1 MNAHPLLWLALA
13 GAVFASPGMALAW
26 AVQRALGNAGW
37 VDAIWSGVTGLLGV
51 GFALLPL
58 GTPIGARQIVI
69 AALTGLW
76 GARLGVHIALRSH
89 GPAEDRRYAALR
101 REWGGQFQ
109 RRMFGFL
116 QIQALA
122 AWLLA
127 LSVLVAARNPAPF
140 PRAIDAAGI
149 AIAVIAL
156 LGESL
161 ADAQLARFRA
171 DPAQAGRICMRG
183 LWAVSRHPNYFFEW
197 LGWCAWP
204 LLAFGDAAGLLGFLA
219 PLLMYGLLVHGSGIP
234 PLERQMAARHGAAWD
249 AYAART
255 RAFLP
260 LPRLAAASPRPAKHQ
275 DRT

>member
-1 MNAHPLLWLALA
+1 
-13 GAVFASPGMALAW
+13 MALAW

-51 GFALLPL
+51 GFALIPL
-58 GTPIGARQIVI
+58 GPPIGARQIVI

-76 GARLGVHIALRSH
+76 GARLGIHIAMRSH

-101 REWGGQFQ
+101 REWGGDFQ
-109 RRMFGFL
+109 RRMAVFL

-127 LSVLVAARNPAPF
+127 LSVLAAARNPAPF
-140 PRAIDAAGI
+140 PRAIDVAGI
-149 AIAVIAL
+149 AIAIVAL

-204 LLAFGDAAGLLGFLA
+204 LLALGSGYPAGWLGFLA
-219 PLLMYGLLVHGSGIP
+219 PLLMYALLVHGSGIP

-260 LPRLAAASPRPAKHQ
+260 LPRFAAIPHPPTQPQ
-275 DRT
+275 DRR